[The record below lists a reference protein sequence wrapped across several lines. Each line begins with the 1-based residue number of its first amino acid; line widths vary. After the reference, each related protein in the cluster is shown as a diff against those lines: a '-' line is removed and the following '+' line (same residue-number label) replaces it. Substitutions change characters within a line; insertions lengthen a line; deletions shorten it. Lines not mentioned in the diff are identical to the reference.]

1 MRTLI
6 LLLVTAVAAEVVSA
20 QAPDTARRDRA
31 AAGLALPNEVAADV
45 AWLFNQP
52 AALRSTGR
60 AEIAAG
66 QVVEGDVAVLG
77 GPLIIAGRITGRAL
91 VINGDVSL
99 RHGAVV
105 ERNLIVV
112 GGVIEG
118 QERATIGGDVRWYP
132 QPMRYRLEEGRVVVA
147 ESDGGDERPVEDG
160 WLRRWLHRY
169 EESRTRPV
177 LWTANPYNRVEG
189 LPTSVGLSFRERPPW
204 GRVDVD
210 LLGIIR
216 SPDNFEWDSDN
227 LGHDV
232 RASVRFGGRRG
243 FFVGGGVFDVVEPV
257 ERWQLRD
264 TEIGLAAF
272 FFHRDYRDYY
282 DRRGGSAHVTLTDGR
297 GAALTLRFADERW
310 GAREDRGPFSL
321 LQNGDLWRPNPRL
334 DEGRFRIASARA
346 SYDTRNDE
354 RDPWTGWLIAA
365 ELEHGRG
372 RDVTLAPT
380 SPAARAPALGT
391 EENVRYTRAFLDARR
406 YNRVSPRGQLNFRL
420 VLGGWV
426 GGDELP
432 LQRRLSLG
440 GSGTLPGYDF
450 RGGGRDGAL
459 LHCAE
464 VGEPAGR
471 PAQCERIA
479 LMQAE
484 YRGDVHVSL
493 GGRTR
498 RSGEERGP
506 LNIAF
511 DRTISWVLFFD
522 SGRGWLVGDDAG
534 GANQFASGD
543 FPPLST
549 FRSDFGVGID
559 LDLIGFYVAKPL
571 SGSSDPVNFFVRLR
585 HRF

>member
-6 LLLVTAVAAEVVSA
+6 LLLLTASATTAVSA

-31 AAGLALPNEVAADV
+31 AATTLPREVAADV

-66 QVVEGDVAVLG
+66 QVVEGDVAVIG
-77 GPLIIAGRITGRAL
+77 GPLIVAGRITGRAL

-99 RHGAVV
+99 RRGAVV

-132 QPMRYRLEEGRVVVA
+132 QPMRYRLEDGRMVA
-147 ESDGGDERPVEDG
+147 ESDDGEEQPAEDG

-189 LPTSVGLSFRERPPW
+189 LPLSLGLSFRERPSW

-243 FFVGGGVFDVVEPV
+243 FLVGGRVFDVVEGV

-264 TEIGLAAF
+264 TEIGLSAF

-282 DRRGGSAHVTLTDGR
+282 DRRGASAHLTLMDGR
-297 GAALTLRFADERW
+297 GADLTLRFADERW
-310 GAREDRGPFSL
+310 GSRQDRGPFSL
-321 LQNGDLWRPNPRL
+321 FDNGDPWRPNPRM
-334 DEGRFRIASARA
+334 DEGAFRIATARA
-346 SYDTRNDE
+346 SYDTRNDD

-365 ELEHGRG
+365 ELEHGWG

-380 SPAARAPALGT
+380 SPAARAPSSGI
-391 EENVRYTRAFLDARR
+391 EDVRYARAFLDARR

-440 GSGTLPGYDF
+440 GSGSLPGYDF
-450 RGGGRDGAL
+450 RAGGRNGAL
-459 LHCAE
+459 LHCAG

-479 LMQAE
+479 LAQAE

-498 RSGEERGP
+498 GSGEERGP
-506 LNIAF
+506 LSIAF

-522 SGRGWLVGDDAG
+522 SGRGWLIGDDAG
-534 GANQFASGD
+534 ANQYRSGD
-543 FPPLST
+543 LPPLST